1 MPHNTV
7 PATLLK
13 NVSIRLS
20 HEACRGV
27 NTHSKRFGTAARKSR
42 VSLKMRVEE
51 IHPRHQGDGAIAH
64 VLVVAA
70 GGGVLARYR
79 RTVRRARADRPDTGF
94 FVVGDVR
101 FPTVSPRLLGQPT

>member
-20 HEACRGV
+20 HEACLDV

-42 VSLKMRVEE
+42 VSLKMRLEK
-51 IHPRHQGDGAIAH
+51 IHPRHQGEVAMAH

-70 GGGVLARYR
+70 DGAVLAGYR
-79 RTVRRARADRPDTGF
+79 RTVRRARADRPDIGF

-101 FPTVSPRLLGQPT
+101 LPTVSPRLLGQPT